1 MKAYKSLKS
10 NHDRSTPRPL
20 GQVIGKAK
28 DPPPPNKIM
37 FDPIF
42 LNFAQSLSLQD
53 IQNQFETLLNTCTEL
68 FTLSSI
74 HSAGA

>member
-1 MKAYKSLKS
+1 MTDQHPGLLVKWLEKQ
-10 NHDRSTPRPL
+10 RT
-20 GQVIGKAK
+20 
-28 DPPPPNKIM
+28 PPPNKIM